1 MKPKQPCLK
10 ECPDR
15 SPECHSK
22 CEKWLIYEKALH
34 EFYKERGEA
43 YNQAYIL
50 NEMNHTPKTAILRLL
65 NEFKGKVITYE
76 PREEIEV
83 YKFMEVR

>member
-1 MKPKQPCLK
+1 MATYKNTTIKT
-10 ECPDR
+10 PDF
-15 SPECHSK
+15 
-22 CEKWLIYEKALH
+22 EKHFNELIKD
-34 EFYKERGEA
+34 
-43 YNQAYIL
+43 I

-65 NEFKGKVITYE
+65 NEFKGKVVKYE

>member
-1 MKPKQPCLK
+1 MATYKNKTIKTADL
-10 ECPDR
+10 
-15 SPECHSK
+15 
-22 CEKWLIYEKALH
+22 EKYLGELIKD
-34 EFYKERGEA
+34 
-43 YNQAYIL
+43 I

>member
-1 MKPKQPCLK
+1 MATYKKNEYIKTADLEARLK
-10 ECPDR
+10 E
-15 SPECHSK
+15 
-22 CEKWLIYEKALH
+22 L
-34 EFYKERGEA
+34 
-43 YNQAYIL
+43 YNDIE
-50 NEMNHTPKTAILRLL
+50 EMKHTPKTAILNLL